1 MIYDVLIAGSGLS
14 SMAFLT
20 SYATKNK
27 KVYVISPIRNNN
39 LKLNKNNHITK
50 NLPPQYLK
58 KKNEIDN
65 YFHWNDLV
73 INKTSYLIG
82 SLGFGGL
89 SNSWG
94 YQIENNFEKD
104 INHFSVKNKRLIKKS
119 FSFFFNKTN
128 NFKNSK
134 NIIFKKLLKIK
145 LKNFFFKKVN
155 IARFD
160 PNTNFKSLEKDKI
173 NASNFYD
180 YYLKN
185 KKIIFLDYVIKS
197 IKKDKK
203 LIELNVVD
211 KNNNN
216 KKIYTKKLVLGT
228 GTIVT
233 TKLISEYL
241 KINRKIKIKHHPRFI
256 LSFLSKKPIILKKE
270 IESEIKAFAFS
281 NRDFV
286 VDFRSNAISIMDTI
300 KKNFNNLGVN
310 LLLNILK
317 KKLIFSNVFISSKY
331 SSLYM
336 KKNNE
341 QTLVF
346 SETDNVKID
355 KINKIKETVLELKN
369 ELIKHKLIYPF
380 YKTFI
385 PDAGADYHYFGSMKI
400 NNKKFGVNEKFQLNA
415 NKNIYIIDGTCMDY
429 KNTFYPMGVTMANA
443 RRIGYLLKW

>member
-27 KVYVISPIRNNN
+27 KVHVISPIRNNN
-39 LKLNKNNHITK
+39 LKSNKNIHITK

-89 SNSWG
+89 SNNWG
-94 YQIENNFEKD
+94 YQIENNFDTD
-104 INHFSVKNKRLIKKS
+104 ISHFSTRNKKLIKTS
-119 FSFFFNKTN
+119 FNVFFNKTE
-128 NFKNSK
+128 KYKESK
-134 NIIFKKLLKIK
+134 NNIFKELLKIK
-145 LKNFFFKKVN
+145 LKNFFFKKVK
-155 IARFD
+155 IARFNPD
-160 PNTNFKSLEKDKI
+160 TNFKSLENDKM
-173 NASNFYD
+173 NASNFYN

-185 KKIIFLDYVIKS
+185 KKIIFLDYVIKN
-197 IKKDKK
+197 IKKNKK

-241 KINRKIKIKHHPRFI
+241 KINRKIRIKHHPRFI
-256 LSFLSKKPIILKKE
+256 LSFLTRKPIFLKKE
-270 IESEIKAFAFS
+270 IESEIKAFAFN
-281 NRDFV
+281 NREFV

-300 KKNFNNLGVN
+300 KKSFNNVGVSFF
-310 LLLNILK
+310 LNILK

-346 SETDNVKID
+346 SEVDSVKIN
-355 KINKIKETVLELKN
+355 KINKIKEIVLELKN
-369 ELIKHKLIYPF
+369 ELIKNKLIYPF
-380 YKTFI
+380 FKTFV
-385 PDAGADYHYFGSMKI
+385 PDAGADYHYFGSIKI
-400 NNKKFGVNEKFQLNA
+400 NNKKFGVNDKFQLNA
-415 NKNIYIIDGTCMDY
+415 NKNIYIIDGSCMDY

-443 RRIGYLLKW
+443 RRIGFLVK